1 MIKVGI
7 TGGIGAGKSTVSKYL
22 EHLSYPVFNSDLV
35 SREILMNDKN
45 VHEEIQKRWGGQ
57 VLANGETNRVEIAKI
72 VFSDEEELN
81 FLNHLL
87 HPKVAIAFDLF
98 CKARNSSIVFKEAA
112 IMFES
117 GAYKLMDKVLNV
129 HCDES
134 IRIQRVMS
142 RDKVSEQEVKNRVA
156 RQWTDNQRK
165 EASDFTIVNNGED
178 MLIPQIHSV
187 LKSLEDEES
196 QNS

>member
-22 EHLSYPVFNSDLV
+22 EHLSFPVFNSDLV
-35 SREILMNDKN
+35 SREILMTDKSI
-45 VHEEIQKRWGGQ
+45 HQSIKERWGGQ
-57 VLANGETNRVEIAKI
+57 MVTNDEVNRVEIAKI
-72 VFSDEEELN
+72 VFSNEEELT

-87 HPKVAIAFDLF
+87 HPKVASSFDSF
-98 CKARNSSIVFKEAA
+98 CKESDFSIVFKEAA

-129 HCDES
+129 HCDER

-142 RDKVSEQEVKNRVA
+142 RDQVNEQEVKNRIA
-156 RQWTDNQRK
+156 RQWTDVQRK
-165 EASDFTIVNNGED
+165 EASDFTIVNNGGN
-178 MLIPQIHSV
+178 MLIPQIQEV
-187 LKSLEDEES
+187 LKLLI
-196 QNS
+196 